1 MIDVAS
7 VVQISSDLL
16 LVIIYFHESYYTNTV
31 NILTVLSIFFNFVI
45 LFMYIFSVITDCYLL
60 FLDDISLLCII
71 RVVSILVT
79 YRTHKLVAYV
89 LLCILYNKIVP
100 ILKN

>member
-1 MIDVAS
+1 
-7 VVQISSDLL
+7 
-16 LVIIYFHESYYTNTV
+16 
-31 NILTVLSIFFNFVI
+31 
-45 LFMYIFSVITDCYLL
+45 MYIFSVITDCYLL

-100 ILKN
+100 ILKNWNKVVYVYYWKINFLNKIKIFFFK